1 MDLIQN
7 RLKIMR
13 KEEWGNMNSQ
23 STNNHSYEILLDIA
37 RSRRTCRNFSA
48 RPVSDGAVDQILEMA
63 RWAPSGA
70 NSQPWSFIVIRS
82 PEVRKKLFDAY
93 CHIDMDLMWWM
104 EQMRQ
109 PEYRHPGYRVDC
121 SDPDEGIKIKQSR
134 KLWSEAPVIIA
145 VVGDGRKQWGTVLG
159 AHTLGMDQTHL
170 TDSLSN
176 TSMLIH
182 LAAASMGLTSQ
193 WMSVHTQ
200 GPFKEILGIP
210 DPLIL
215 HTLIPIGYPDD
226 SVHLPRGGWREPLEN
241 MVHEDKYEQ
250 EKHLNNR
257 QILERLERLRTNTR
271 GLYKPMVK

>member
-1 MDLIQN
+1 
-7 RLKIMR
+7 MR
-13 KEEWGNMNSQ
+13 K
-23 STNNHSYEILLDIA
+23 
-37 RSRRTCRNFSA
+37 
-48 RPVSDGAVDQILEMA
+48 
-63 RWAPSGA
+63 
-70 NSQPWSFIVIRS
+70 
-82 PEVRKKLFDAY
+82 
-93 CHIDMDLMWWM
+93 
-104 EQMRQ
+104 

-121 SDPDEGIKIKQSR
+121 DDPEEGLRIKQSR

-159 AHTLGMDQTHL
+159 AHTMGLDQTHL

-182 LAAASMGLTSQ
+182 LSAASLGLTSQ
-193 WMSVHTQ
+193 WMSIRTQ

-226 SVHLPRGGWREPLEN
+226 SVNLPKGGWRESLDQ
-241 MVHEDKYEQ
+241 MVHEERYDNT
-250 EKHLNNR
+250 KHLNN
-257 QILERLERLRTNTR
+257 QEILERLGRLRTSTS